1 MNFSRHSVVYF
12 KAEHISQ
19 KNGAIDIYR
28 YLPRPYASLAV
39 MIYGGWDFR
48 EYHRGEPD
56 STGHAGVGD
65 LLFVPMGATYDGV
78 WECGDGRVHII
89 SLHFELDEIG
99 IFGSQRSGVQA
110 IRGEDFAAAL
120 GNPESDYTKE
130 FLRIAEICDSSKDN
144 PTARER
150 FELMWRFL
158 RLLEATIP
166 CLTRR
171 DETERDTVLDPALKY
186 LKQNFTSP
194 CPVPELARLCN
205 LSDSQ
210 FFVRFKRAYNFFI
223 KSFFGND
230 RNEIGRVSFFKCG
243 VQRARNIVVVAQID
257 RERER
262 NYRHKRDNAAECT
275 LFIADIFFKES

>member
-210 FFVRFKRAYNFFI
+210 FFVRFKRATGVTPIEYKNRLMVSNAERLLLDEPDLPI
-223 KSFFGND
+223 
-230 RNEIGRVSFFKCG
+230 EEVAGRMGFSSSTYFRRIFKKMSS
-243 VQRARNIVVVAQID
+243 
-257 RERER
+257 
-262 NYRHKRDNAAECT
+262 YSPRDFRKNAH
-275 LFIADIFFKES
+275 ESL

>member
-12 KAEHISQ
+12 KAEHIFQ

-56 STGHAGVGD
+56 STGRADVGD
-65 LLFVPMGATYDGV
+65 LLFVPMGSTYDGV

-144 PTARER
+144 PTAREC
-150 FELMWRFL
+150 FELMWHFY
-158 RLLEATIP
+158 RLLEAAIP

-210 FFVRFKRAYNFFI
+210 FFVRFKRATGVTPIEYKNRLMVSNAERLLLDEPDLPI
-223 KSFFGND
+223 
-230 RNEIGRVSFFKCG
+230 EEVAGRMGFSSSTYFRRIFKKMSS
-243 VQRARNIVVVAQID
+243 
-257 RERER
+257 
-262 NYRHKRDNAAECT
+262 YSPRDFRKNAH
-275 LFIADIFFKES
+275 ESL

>member
-28 YLPRPYASLAV
+28 YLPRPYSSLAV

-78 WECGDGRVHII
+78 WECDDGRAHII

-171 DETERDTVLDPALKY
+171 DETERDTVLAPALKY

-210 FFVRFKRAYNFFI
+210 FFVRFKRATGVTPIEYKNRLMVSNAERLLLDEPDLPI
-223 KSFFGND
+223 
-230 RNEIGRVSFFKCG
+230 EEVAGRMGFSSSTYFRRIFK
-243 VQRARNIVVVAQID
+243 QMSS
-257 RERER
+257 
-262 NYRHKRDNAAECT
+262 YSPRDFRKNGH
-275 LFIADIFFKES
+275 ESL

>member
-12 KAEHISQ
+12 KAEHIFQ

-56 STGHAGVGD
+56 STGRADVGD
-65 LLFVPMGATYDGV
+65 LLFVPMGSTYDGV

-144 PTARER
+144 PTAREC
-150 FELMWRFL
+150 FELMWHFY
-158 RLLEATIP
+158 RLLEAAIP

-205 LSDSQ
+205 LSDSH
-210 FFVRFKRAYNFFI
+210 FFVRFKRATGVTPIEYKNRLMISNAERLLLDEPETPIEEVAERMGFSSSTYFRRI
-223 KSFFGND
+223 
-230 RNEIGRVSFFKCG
+230 FK
-243 VQRARNIVVVAQID
+243 RM
-257 RERER
+257 
-262 NYRHKRDNAAECT
+262 
-275 LFIADIFFKES
+275 S